1 VDLFHFGV
9 SPWEFVVR
17 CVVID
22 TVLLVALRVFGKREI
37 GQFTLYDLVLILLVA
52 NAVQPALTGPDYS
65 LGGGLIIIG
74 VLVLFNAGIGRLDR
88 YRFFH
93 RLLAP
98 SARVIISNGQ
108 YLESALRREG
118 VDRQLVDSAM
128 REHGVDDVAQVKL
141 GVLEP
146 DGSISIV
153 PQTSD
158 TVRTRRVVRYAHH
171 G

>member
-22 TVLLVALRVFGKREI
+22 AVLLIALRVFGKREI

-52 NAVQPALTGPDYS
+52 NAVQPAMTGPDYS
-65 LGGGLIIIG
+65 LGGGLIIIA
-74 VLVLFNAGIGRLDR
+74 VLVLFNSGIARLDR
-88 YRFFH
+88 YRIFH
-93 RLLAP
+93 RLLVPA
-98 SARVIISNGQ
+98 ARVIIENGA
-108 YLESALRREG
+108 YVAHALKQEG
-118 VDRQLVDSAM
+118 VDLDQVETAI
-128 REHGVDDVAQVKL
+128 REHGVTDVSQVRL

-153 PQTSD
+153 PADSRTM
-158 TVRTRRVVRYAHH
+158 RTRRVVRYVHH
-171 G
+171 T

>member
-1 VDLFHFGV
+1 MDLFHFGV

-17 CVVID
+17 CVVIN
-22 TVLLVALRVFGKREI
+22 TVLLVALRLFGKREI

-65 LGGGLIIIG
+65 LGGELIIIG

-93 RLLAP
+93 RLLVP

-118 VDRQLVDSAM
+118 VDRQLVESAM
-128 REHGVDDVAQVKL
+128 REHGIDDVAQVKL

-158 TVRTRRVVRYAHH
+158 TLRTRRVVRYVHH

>member
-17 CVVID
+17 CIVID
-22 TVLLVALRVFGKREI
+22 AVLLTALRIFGKREV

-52 NAVQPALTGPDYS
+52 NAVQPAMTGPDYS

-74 VLVLFNAGIGRLDR
+74 VLVLFNAGIARLDR
-88 YRFFH
+88 YRVFH
-93 RLLAP
+93 RLLIP
-98 SARVIISNGQ
+98 PARIIIENGAYVQ
-108 YLESALRREG
+108 RALKSEG
-118 VDRQLVDSAM
+118 VDLDVVETAM
-128 REHGVDDVAQVKL
+128 REHGVTDVSQVRL

-153 PQTSD
+153 PSD
-158 TVRTRRVVRYAHH
+158 SRTVRTRRVVRYVHH
-171 G
+171 A

>member
-1 VDLFHFGV
+1 MDLFHFGV

-22 TVLLVALRVFGKREI
+22 AVLLIALRVFGKREV

-52 NAVQPALTGPDYS
+52 NAVQPAMTGPDYS
-65 LGGGLIIIG
+65 LGGGLIIIA
-74 VLVLFNAGIGRLDR
+74 VLVLFNAGIARLDR
-88 YRFFH
+88 YRIFH

-98 SARVIISNGQ
+98 AARIIIENGAYVQ
-108 YLESALRREG
+108 QALKNEG
-118 VDRQLVDSAM
+118 VDLDLVETAM
-128 REHGVDDVAQVKL
+128 REHGVTDVSQVRL

-153 PQTSD
+153 PIDSR
-158 TVRTRRVVRYAHH
+158 TVRTRRVVRYVHH